1 MARVRGDAGETPD
14 PEVPEPGV
22 PDAGATDP
30 GEGEP
35 GTTDPART
43 RPWIKLAALVA
54 LVAAALL
61 AARLTPLGDLL
72 SRDGVGRIIES
83 LRGSAWAPLLFI
95 LLYAGATAVA
105 IPGTILTLAG
115 GALFGTL
122 WGTVYNSIAANLGAN
137 AAFLIARFLG
147 RDAVERIAG
156 DRLSKLD
163 RATEAHGFRGLFT
176 LRLLPFIP
184 FNALNFG
191 SGLTSMSWAA
201 YAGATALGILPG
213 TFVYTFFADSLLAG
227 SQEASR
233 EALLRVALSG
243 GLLILLSFLP
253 TILKKMNV
261 KLPGT
266 ALIAL
271 GLLAASPQP
280 GETRPPPAEE
290 GSVTFRAELPDHARF
305 AEILQGV
312 VQDDLVDYAR
322 LRDAYGEALD
332 AYLATLAEVD
342 PGELEA
348 ASADAR
354 LAFWINAYNACMLD
368 LVSAHYPIEK
378 SGGFLS
384 GLTNALAGRPDNSV
398 WQIDDVFGREH
409 CTVAGAARSQDE
421 IEHEIIRP
429 MGDPRIHF
437 AVNCAALSCPRLT
450 REAYLGPELDRQLD
464 ERVRE
469 FVGDEEHFRLEGDV
483 LLLNKVLDWYSEDF
497 GGVEGL
503 RDFFQ
508 PYLSAERARRVA
520 DPETEI
526 RFMEYDWTLN
536 DVSR

>member
-1 MARVRGDAGETPD
+1 MARVSSDAG
-14 PEVPEPGV
+14 GV
-22 PDAGATDP
+22 PDPDDPESGAAVPAEEEP
-30 GEGEP
+30 GAGEP
-35 GTTDPART
+35 DRT

-72 SRDGVGRIIES
+72 SRDGVDRVIES

-261 KLPGT
+261 KLPGA
-266 ALIAL
+266 ALVVFA
-271 GLLAASPQP
+271 LLAVSPDS
-280 GETRPPPAEE
+280 GETRPAPTLETPMTAD
-290 GSVTFRAELPDHARF
+290 AALPDHASF
-305 AEILQGV
+305 TEILQGV
-312 VQDDLVDYAR
+312 VEDDLVDYAR
-322 LRDAYGEALD
+322 LDEEYGEALD

-342 PGELEA
+342 PRELEA
-348 ASADAR
+348 ADPDAR

-368 LVSAHYPIEK
+368 LVVAHYPIEK
-378 SGGFLS
+378 SGGILS

-409 CTVAGAARSQDE
+409 CAVAGEERSQDE
-421 IEHEIIRP
+421 IEHEVIRP

-437 AVNCAALSCPRLT
+437 AVNCAAMSCPRLT
-450 REAYLGPELDRQLD
+450 REAYVGPELDAQLD
-464 ERVRE
+464 ARVRE
-469 FVGDEEHFRLEGDV
+469 FIGDEEHFRLEDDV
-483 LLLNKVLDWYSEDF
+483 LRLNKVLDWYSEDF

-503 RDFFQ
+503 RDFFG
-508 PYLSAERARRVA
+508 PYLSGDRAGRVA

-526 RFMEYDWTLN
+526 LFMEYDWTLN